1 MNPNLFQKAQ
11 RQRVKLKLAI
21 TGPAGSGKTTAA
33 LKLARGLTNH
43 GRIAVIDTENR
54 SASLYADLF
63 EFDVLDLEPPFEDRK
78 FSEGI
83 QAAVEAG
90 YDAVIIDS
98 GSHFWEAVLDYK
110 DKLDKRGGNSFTN
123 WSEATRRF
131 RGVLDAVL
139 QSPIHVIVCLRSKMD
154 HVLDKDE
161 KSGRQV
167 VKKVGMAPVMRDG
180 VEYEFT
186 VVLDL
191 DMSHQAVSSKDRTRL
206 FDGRIFEIT
215 EATGR
220 SLRDWL
226 EGGAVPLTAPKP
238 AEPAPAPS
246 TPPPTL
252 ATAQQVE
259 QITTYWATLKKDP
272 KTKSAALAFAGA
284 PTAQDWPELTEA
296 QAAKLVAELQR
307 QMNGLAA
314 LKQVAA
320 PNAPLVD
327 PQVAPV
333 AADDVPMTYPSD
345 LKAWFEPHDAQ
356 VNEFLRRV
364 KWIEPAQTWRDLP
377 PEKVARIQERRKQ
390 FARAAAIPLPQG
402 EGVAS

>member
-1 MNPNLFQKAQ
+1 MTPNLFQKAQ

-33 LKLARGLTNH
+33 LKLARGLTNS

-63 EFDVLDLEPPFEDRK
+63 EFDVMDLQPPFEDRK

-154 HVLDKDE
+154 HVLEKDE

-220 SLRDWL
+220 ILRDWL
-226 EGGAVPLTAPKP
+226 DGGGTAEAAGKPVESDPVPTRRPRWP
-238 AEPAPAPS
+238 PRTRSNRSPPTGQRS
-246 TPPPTL
+246 RRIHRPNRRPWRSRVRPPP
-252 ATAQQVE
+252 A
-259 QITTYWATLKKDP
+259 I
-272 KTKSAALAFAGA
+272 G
-284 PTAQDWPELTEA
+284 
-296 QAAKLVAELQR
+296 
-307 QMNGLAA
+307 
-314 LKQVAA
+314 
-320 PNAPLVD
+320 
-327 PQVAPV
+327 
-333 AADDVPMTYPSD
+333 PS
-345 LKAWFEPHDAQ
+345 
-356 VNEFLRRV
+356 
-364 KWIEPAQTWRDLP
+364 
-377 PEKVARIQERRKQ
+377 
-390 FARAAAIPLPQG
+390 
-402 EGVAS
+402 

>member
-1 MNPNLFQKAQ
+1 MNTNLFQKAQ

-33 LKLARGLTNH
+33 LRLARGLTRN

-83 QAAVEAG
+83 TAAVAAG
-90 YDAVIIDS
+90 YDAVILDS

-110 DKLDKRGGNSFTN
+110 DKLDKRGGNSFSN

-139 QSPIHVIVCLRSKMD
+139 QSPIHVITCLRSKMD
-154 HVLDKDE
+154 HVLEKDE

-167 VKKVGMAPVMRDG
+167 VKKVGMAPIMRDG

-191 DMSHQAVSSKDRTRL
+191 DMGHQAVSSKDRTRL

-215 EATGR
+215 EATGQ
-220 SLRDWL
+220 SLREWL
-226 EGGAVPLTAPKP
+226 DSGAATPPPQPFTAP
-238 AEPAPAPS
+238 EPAPAP
-246 TPPPTL
+246 PP
-252 ATAQQVE
+252 ATAEQV
-259 QITTYWATLKKDP
+259 QKITLYWQTLKKEP
-272 KTKSAALAFAGA
+272 GAVPQALAFAGA
-284 PTAQDWPELTEA
+284 PAAQDWPELTEP
-296 QAAKLVAELQR
+296 QAAKLIAELQR
-307 QMNGLAA
+307 QMNALAA
-314 LKQVAA
+314 RNQVAEPA
-320 PNAPLVD
+320 APLVD
-327 PQVAPV
+327 PKV
-333 AADDVPMTYPSD
+333 AAPPADEVPMDYPSD
-345 LKAWFEPHDAQ
+345 LAGWFEGHEQ
-356 VNEFLRRV
+356 TVNEYLCRV
-364 KWIEPAQTWRDLP
+364 NWINPGQTWRDLT
-377 PEKVARIQERRKQ
+377 PEKVAQIKERRKR
-390 FARAAAIPLPQG
+390 FASAAAIPLPAG
-402 EGVAS
+402 EEVAA

>member
-1 MNPNLFQKAQ
+1 MNTNLFQKAQ

-33 LKLARGLTNH
+33 LRLARGLTRN

-83 QAAVEAG
+83 TAAVAAG
-90 YDAVIIDS
+90 YDAVILDS

-110 DKLDKRGGNSFTN
+110 DKLDKRGGNSFSN

-139 QSPIHVIVCLRSKMD
+139 QSPIHVITCLRSKMD
-154 HVLDKDE
+154 HVLEKDE

-167 VKKVGMAPVMRDG
+167 VKKVGMAPIMRDG

-191 DMSHQAVSSKDRTRL
+191 DMGHQAVSSKDRTRL

-215 EATGR
+215 EATGQ
-220 SLRDWL
+220 SLREWL
-226 EGGAVPLTAPKP
+226 DSGAATPPPQPFTAP
-238 AEPAPAPS
+238 EPAPAP
-246 TPPPTL
+246 P
-252 ATAQQVE
+252 AGNGR
-259 QITTYWATLKKDP
+259 
-272 KTKSAALAFAGA
+272 AGA
-284 PTAQDWPELTEA
+284 EDHALLADAQERAGRRAPGPRVRRGTRGA
-296 QAAKLVAELQR
+296 
-307 QMNGLAA
+307 GLAG
-314 LKQVAA
+314 
-320 PNAPLVD
+320 VD
-327 PQVAPV
+327 RTPGGQAHRRTA
-333 AADDVPMTYPSD
+333 AAD
-345 LKAWFEPHDAQ
+345 
-356 VNEFLRRV
+356 
-364 KWIEPAQTWRDLP
+364 
-377 PEKVARIQERRKQ
+377 ER
-390 FARAAAIPLPQG
+390 PGGPQPG
-402 EGVAS
+402 G